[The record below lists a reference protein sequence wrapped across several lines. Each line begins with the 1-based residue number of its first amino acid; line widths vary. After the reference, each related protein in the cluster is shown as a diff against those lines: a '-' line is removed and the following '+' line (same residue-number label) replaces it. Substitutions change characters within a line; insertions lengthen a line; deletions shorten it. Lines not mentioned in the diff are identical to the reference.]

1 MTARFGAAVP
11 APIRKRTDDADVQ
24 TYWLAGLRTV
34 SALNAREHWSAR
46 HRRVKAERQAVAL
59 EVRALP
65 TLGADQAARITLVR
79 IAPRLLD
86 GHDNLASALKA
97 VADQIT
103 EQLGCAND
111 RDRRLS
117 FVYDQR
123 RGRPREY
130 AVQVTV
136 AVERQP

>member
-1 MTARFGAAVP
+1 MTARFGAAGAGP
-11 APIRKRTDDADVQ
+11 LRKRDGDADVFNF
-24 TYWLAGLRTV
+24 WVPIRTV

-46 HRRVKAERQAVAL
+46 HRRVKRERQAVAL
-59 EVRALP
+59 YLRALP
-65 TLGADQAARITLVR
+65 ALGPEQFARMTLTR

-97 VADQIT
+97 AADEIAAR
-103 EQLGCAND
+103 LGCASD
-111 RDRRLS
+111 RDARLT
-117 FVYDQR
+117 FAYDQR

-136 AVERQP
+136 AVERHA